1 MSAYKFVTTWRIK
14 APLDKVW
21 NEIYYS
27 EKWPEW
33 WRGVEEVIELKKGD
47 DLGIGS
53 VRRYTW
59 KSTLPYRL
67 RFDIET
73 VRVEPMTVIEGIAR
87 GELSG
92 RGVWNIKVEG
102 DYVTARYDWKVDTT
116 KTWMNLIAPL
126 ARPLFRWNHNIV
138 MSWGAEGLAKRLG
151 TSVIEEKGGLR
162 V

>member
-1 MSAYKFVTTWRIK
+1 MPSYEFITVWRVK
-14 APLDKVW
+14 APLEMVW

-33 WRGVEEVIELKKGD
+33 WRGVEEVTELKKGD
-47 DLGIGS
+47 DLGVGS
-53 VRRYTW
+53 IRRYTW

-67 RFDIET
+67 VFDVET

-102 DYVTARYDWKVDTT
+102 EYVTASYDWQVDTT
-116 KTWMNLIAPL
+116 KAWMNLIAPL
-126 ARPLFRWNHNIV
+126 ARPLFKWNHDIV
-138 MSWGAEGLAKRLG
+138 MSWGAEGLARRLG
-151 TSVIEEKGGLR
+151 AVVIEEKEG
-162 V
+162 